1 MKKIFLII
9 AAGFLSFSVSAQFT
23 PGNIVVV
30 KTSGSVSKAGSA
42 ISLLEYNTSGV
53 AATTVSIPST
63 GSNALQMAAGAGGS
77 QGFLSRSADGTLLV
91 LGGYNTATSF
101 TTDITVSTSLA
112 APRAIYKVDA
122 SGTASLGYSSNTF
135 YNANDIRG
143 AISDGTNFWVSG
155 GSTTTDGVNY
165 YGPGAQTALGAG
177 TIPVKAYGLQ
187 IFGGQIYYST
197 QKAGPSNL
205 ATALGIFALGSGLPT
220 SGSVTTTQ
228 IINTGSV
235 VPADF
240 SFKSSMDVCYIAIP
254 LNTSAGGIQKW
265 TKTAGVWSLAYTL
278 GTGVSNIGAYG
289 LTVDY
294 SGTNPVLY
302 ATTFE
307 ANTVGNR
314 IIKITDTG
322 GSSTATTLATASA
335 NTWFHGIAF
344 APCTAPVI
352 SSVTNNGAICSDA
365 TLNLNVSA
373 TGSAPLT
380 YAWSGAGSFSST
392 TVSNP
397 NVTGATSGNYSV
409 SVTNACGISTSS
421 STTAVV
427 NTVTTPSV
435 IIAAS
440 PSNTICS
447 ATNVTFTATPTNG
460 GTTPSYQWTLNGNNV
475 GSNSNTYSNNN
486 LANADQVAC
495 VLTSNKVCVST
506 TAANSNVITINVTS
520 SVVPSLSIAAA
531 SGTTNCAGTN
541 VVFTAIPTNGGAT
554 PTYVWKL
561 NGNIVGANSV
571 TYSNNTLSNQDS
583 VVCLMT
589 SSNGCASPTS
599 ATSNTLHLTVNAL
612 VTPSV
617 SISPAPSDTICAGTN
632 VTFSASAV
640 NGGSTSYQWT
650 NRGVN
655 VGSNSSTYSST
666 SFLNNDTIR
675 CTITSSATCRTSDTA
690 SSLQVVLNV
699 NAVPTPTIAG
709 TLNYCTGGST
719 TLDAGAGYASYSW
732 SNSASAQTI
741 SPAAGTYSVTVS
753 NGICT
758 GTSPLVTV
766 VVDTVPSQPGAFT
779 TSSSNV
785 STSQSGVAYVAPSN
799 PLVTTFTWAYS
810 GTGATINGSGNSITV
825 DFASNATSGN
835 LSVTAGNNCGTSSAR
850 TIAITVTA
858 PAVFTPGRLAVIQ
871 TSGAVSKGGSPI
883 TIKEYTTTGTSGIS
897 IALPSAGGAPIQMAA
912 GPGGSE
918 GFLSKSSDGSSI
930 ILAGYSTSAIGI
942 SDITVTT
949 SASTPRIIYKIND
962 AGVYSQVGSSTTS
975 YNANDIRG
983 AITDGTNYWASG
995 ASVAGVDGI
1004 NYYGPGAATALA
1016 VNAKAYG
1023 LQIFNGQIYF
1033 STQKVV
1039 AGVTPNF
1046 GIYSLGSGMP
1056 TSGTITPTVLINT
1069 GTATPADFSINPTG
1083 DVCYIAISANTA
1095 SGGIQ
1100 KWTKSGSVWTLAYT
1114 LGTGA
1119 TNIGAYGLVGDYA
1132 GASPI
1137 LYATTFEAN
1146 TVGNRIIKITDTGAG
1161 SSSTTLA
1168 TAAANNWYHGIAF
1181 TPTCIMPLQPSAF
1194 TSSSTTVNP
1203 GQSAVVY
1210 TVPNDV
1216 AATGYTWS
1224 YSGTGATIN
1233 GTGNSV
1239 TVEFSNAATAG
1250 TLSVTANN
1258 TCGASNPR
1266 SIAIA
1271 INGALRITEF
1281 MYSGINGEFV
1291 EFTNIGGSD
1300 IDLTGWSWSDNVRT
1314 PGSHDLSSIG
1324 VIKAGQSVIATE
1336 ASPSTFRTA
1345 WNLCSAIKIVG
1356 PYSTDNLGRADEIN
1370 LYNGS
1375 TLVDRLTYN
1384 DQLASNVP
1392 RTQNKSAW
1400 VSLAGLGNN
1409 LPAQWTLS
1417 AVSDGETSF
1426 TSTGADIAS
1435 PGKSTRA
1442 TVTYDHC
1449 FLPNGL
1455 PSIAVNTIL
1464 TTNYL
1469 DGAAT
1474 SVLSPFGIS
1483 GVLIDPSDPAK
1494 NLGIH
1499 FTIGDTETDT
1509 NSLVVT
1515 AASSNISVVPNA
1527 NIILTGSGA
1536 RRNVKIISA
1545 NVGYANITLT
1555 VNDGTNNTVFVI
1567 AYAASVSAEDPNA
1580 ASWHTGMS
1588 DGSDAVA
1595 LDSAYYI
1602 SGDDELNQLNV
1613 YSRYASGLPAKIFE
1627 YTSYLALPD
1636 PTKPE
1641 VDLEAGTRSM
1651 KNTNKLF
1658 WLGSMSNGKAPF
1670 ASKPNRNRI
1679 FSTTV
1684 AGTGAATSFTFSGYY
1699 GDLKNQILAW
1709 GDANG
1714 YNFTASAAAGVDSK
1728 SISGFA
1734 AEGMVFGPDSTTL
1747 YIAFRA
1753 PLVPTSTRT
1762 KAVIAPVLNFET
1774 WFNNGSP
1781 AGAPT
1786 FGAPIELDL
1795 GGRGF
1800 RDLIRLPNGTYIIV
1814 AGSPSTDGNSGLYK
1828 WTGHAIDAPAAI
1840 FSALNGAINME
1851 GAMPIGTALNR
1862 IQIVCDGGDDFLYG
1876 DAAAAKDFADLSMRK
1891 FKSTVLSDVNL
1902 DICAGFAASNTA
1914 SGSAT
1919 FCAGDS
1925 VTLSSNNNC
1934 SYLWSNGK
1942 TTQSIVVKRPGN
1954 YSVTP
1959 LNPRSN
1965 CSALSAPTNVNV
1977 NLMGDINRNAVVNIT
1992 DFSIFLARFGNAC
2005 TDCLED
2011 IDGNGVV
2018 NISDFSLFL
2027 SQYGQT
2033 CN

>member
-42 ISLLEYNTSGV
+42 ISLLEYSTSGS
-53 AATTVSIPST
+53 AGTTVALPST
-63 GSNALQMAAGAGGS
+63 GGAALQMAAGSGGS
-77 QGFLSRSADGTLLV
+77 EGFLSRSSDGSFLV
-91 LGGYNTATSF
+91 LGAYNTSTSYPA
-101 TTDITVSTSLA
+101 DITVSTSSA
-112 APRAIYKVDA
+112 APRALVKIDP
-122 SGTASLGYSSNTF
+122 SGTTTQFASSATF

-143 AISDGTNFWVSG
+143 GISDGTNFWASG
-155 GSTTTDGVNY
+155 GSVNSVDGIDY
-165 YGPGAQTALGAG
+165 YGPGSMVALGTHAS
-177 TIPVKAYGLQ
+177 TPVKAYGLQ
-187 IFGGQIYYST
+187 IFNGQIYYST
-197 QKAGPSNL
+197 QKVGPSN
-205 ATALGIFALGSGLPT
+205 TASQLGIFALGSGLPT
-220 SGSVTTTQ
+220 SGSPASTQ

-240 SFKSSMDVCYIAIP
+240 SFNSAMTICYIAIP
-254 LNTSAGGIQKW
+254 LNTAAGGIQKW
-265 TKTAGVWSLAYTL
+265 TKSGSVWSLAYTL
-278 GTGVSNIGAYG
+278 GTGVSSIGAYG

-314 IIKITDTG
+314 VIKITDS
-322 GSSTATTLATASA
+322 GSGSTATTLATNAA
-335 NTWFHGIAF
+335 NNWYHGIAF
-344 APCTAPVI
+344 APCSAPVI
-352 SSVTNNGAICSDA
+352 SSVTNNGPICSDA
-365 TLNLNVSA
+365 TLNLSVSVTGA
-373 TGSAPLT
+373 TPLT
-380 YAWSGAGSFSST
+380 YAWTGTGTFSST

-397 NVTGATSGNYSV
+397 SVTGATSGNYSV
-409 SVTNACGISTSS
+409 SVTNGCGFTASS
-421 STTAVV
+421 STAAVV
-427 NTVTTPSV
+427 NAVTTPSV
-435 IIAAS
+435 SIAAN
-440 PSNTICS
+440 PGTTICS
-447 ATNVTFTATPTNG
+447 GTNVTFTAAPTNG
-460 GTTPSYQWTLNGNNV
+460 GTTPSYQWTLNGNAAGTN
-475 GSNSNTYSNNN
+475 SNSYSNNSLSN
-486 LANADQVAC
+486 GDQVAC
-495 VLTSNKVCVST
+495 VLTSNQVCVSIAT
-506 TAANSNVITINVTS
+506 ANSNVVTINVTS
-520 SVVPSLSIAAA
+520 SVVPSLSIASAT
-531 SGTTNCAGTN
+531 GNTNCEGTN
-541 VVFTAIPTNGGAT
+541 VVFTATPTNGGAT
-554 PTYVWKL
+554 PAYVWKL
-561 NGNIVGANSV
+561 NGNIVGTNSG

-583 VVCLMT
+583 VVCLLT
-589 SSNGCASPTS
+589 SSTGCASPS
-599 ATSNTLHLTVNAL
+599 NATSNTLHLTVNPSL
-612 VTPSV
+612 TPSV
-617 SISPAPSDTICAGTN
+617 SISPAPNDTICAGTN
-632 VTFSASAV
+632 VTFTANAL

-650 NRGVN
+650 KRGVN
-655 VGSNSSTYSST
+655 VGSNSATYSST
-666 SFLNNDTIR
+666 SFLNNDSII
-675 CTITSSATCRTSDTA
+675 CTITSTATCRTFNTA
-690 SSLQVVLNV
+690 SSSAVVLNV
-699 NAVPTPTIAG
+699 NPTPTPTITG

-719 TLDAGAGYASYSW
+719 ILDAGAGYASYLW
-732 SNSASAQTI
+732 SNSAASQTI
-741 SPAAGTYSVTVS
+741 SPVAGTYSVTVS

-766 VVDTVPSQPGAFT
+766 VVDNILGQPAAFT
-779 TSSSNV
+779 TSSS
-785 STSQSGVAYVAPSN
+785 SISAGQIGI
-799 PLVTTFTWAYS
+799 AYS
-810 GTGATINGSGNSITV
+810 VPSSP
-825 DFASNATSGN
+825 SATS
-835 LSVTAGNNCGTSSAR
+835 
-850 TIAITVTA
+850 
-858 PAVFTPGRLAVIQ
+858 
-871 TSGAVSKGGSPI
+871 
-883 TIKEYTTTGTSGIS
+883 
-897 IALPSAGGAPIQMAA
+897 
-912 GPGGSE
+912 
-918 GFLSKSSDGSSI
+918 
-930 ILAGYSTSAIGI
+930 
-942 SDITVTT
+942 
-949 SASTPRIIYKIND
+949 
-962 AGVYSQVGSSTTS
+962 
-975 YNANDIRG
+975 
-983 AITDGTNYWASG
+983 
-995 ASVAGVDGI
+995 
-1004 NYYGPGAATALA
+1004 
-1016 VNAKAYG
+1016 
-1023 LQIFNGQIYF
+1023 
-1033 STQKVV
+1033 
-1039 AGVTPNF
+1039 
-1046 GIYSLGSGMP
+1046 
-1056 TSGTITPTVLINT
+1056 
-1069 GTATPADFSINPTG
+1069 
-1083 DVCYIAISANTA
+1083 
-1095 SGGIQ
+1095 
-1100 KWTKSGSVWTLAYT
+1100 
-1114 LGTGA
+1114 
-1119 TNIGAYGLVGDYA
+1119 
-1132 GASPI
+1132 
-1137 LYATTFEAN
+1137 
-1146 TVGNRIIKITDTGAG
+1146 
-1161 SSSTTLA
+1161 
-1168 TAAANNWYHGIAF
+1168 
-1181 TPTCIMPLQPSAF
+1181 
-1194 TSSSTTVNP
+1194 
-1203 GQSAVVY
+1203 
-1210 TVPNDV
+1210 
-1216 AATGYTWS
+1216 YTWS

-1233 GTGNSV
+1233 GTSNSV
-1239 TVEFSNAATAG
+1239 TVDFSNAATAG

-1258 TCGASNPR
+1258 TCGASNSR
-1266 SIAIA
+1266 SMAIA
-1271 INGALRITEF
+1271 INAALRITEF

-1291 EFTNIGGSD
+1291 EFTNVGASD
-1300 IDLTGWSWSDNVRT
+1300 IDLTGWSWSDNIRT

-1324 VIKAGQSVIATE
+1324 IIKAGQSVISTE

-1375 TLVDRLTYN
+1375 NLVDRLTYN
-1384 DQLASNVP
+1384 DQLAGNVA

-1426 TSTGADIAS
+1426 TSTGGDIAS

-1442 TVTYDHC
+1442 TVAYTHC
-1449 FLPNGL
+1449 FVPNGL
-1455 PSIAVNTIL
+1455 PSIVVNTAL

-1474 SVLSPFGIS
+1474 SVFSPLGIS
-1483 GVLIDPSDPAK
+1483 GVLIDPTDPAK

-1499 FTIGDTETDT
+1499 FTISDTETDT

-1515 AASSNISVVPNA
+1515 VASSNITVVPNA

-1536 RRNVKIISA
+1536 NRNVKITPA
-1545 NVGYANITLT
+1545 NVGYANITVT
-1555 VNDGTNNTVFVI
+1555 VNDGTNNTVFVL
-1567 AYAASVSAEDPNA
+1567 AYAASVSAEEPSA

-1613 YSRYASGLPAKIFE
+1613 YSRYASGLPAKIFT

-1636 PTKPE
+1636 PAKPE

-1670 ASKPNRNRI
+1670 DSKPNRNRI

-1684 AGTGAATSFTFSGYY
+1684 AGTGAATNFTFSGYY
-1699 GDLKNQILAW
+1699 GDLKNQILTW
-1709 GDANG
+1709 GDTHG

-1747 YIAFRA
+1747 FIAFRA

-1814 AGSPSTDGNSGLYK
+1814 AGSASTDGNSGLYK
-1828 WTGHAIDAPAAI
+1828 WTGYAVDAPVAI

-1851 GAMPIGTALNR
+1851 GAMPIGTALNQ

-1876 DAAAAKDFADLSMRK
+1876 DATAAKDFADLGMRK
-1891 FKSTVLSDVNL
+1891 FKSTVLSGVNL
-1902 DICAGFAASNTA
+1902 DICAGFAASNIA

-1954 YSVTP
+1954 YTVTSV
-1959 LNPRSN
+1959 NPRSN

-1977 NLMGDINRNAVVNIT
+1977 NLMGDTNRNGVVNIT
-1992 DFSIFLARFGNAC
+1992 DFSIFLAKFSNTC
-2005 TDCLED
+2005 SDCVED